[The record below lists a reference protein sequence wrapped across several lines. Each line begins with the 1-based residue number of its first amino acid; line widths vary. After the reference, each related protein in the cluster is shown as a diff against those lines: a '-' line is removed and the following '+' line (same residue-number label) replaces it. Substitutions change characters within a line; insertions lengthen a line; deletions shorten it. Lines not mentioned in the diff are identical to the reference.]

1 MISIS
6 DNTAA
11 DSLIH
16 IVGQKAIAPYAGSN
30 TPFLTTREMAI
41 MKAHSGAQIR
51 GMYLTVDS
59 PVGRASALRQVD
71 AMALP
76 DVDAL
81 ETTPIPAVEWHYS
94 VRDLCRLMERVAAL
108 PLMSVNPGIADAS
121 DFARVAY
128 KGGSDVGILNL
139 TTAITTRRGT
149 KLCFSATVNSTA
161 MVDETAFE
169 LQYGAALRT
178 LAGL

>member
-16 IVGQKAIAPYAGSN
+16 FVGAKAIAPYAGGN
-30 TPFLTTREMAI
+30 DPFLTTREMAI
-41 MKAHSGAQIR
+41 MKSRSGAHLR

-59 PVGRASALRQVD
+59 PGGRASALRQVD

-76 DVDAL
+76 AVDTL

-94 VRDLCRLMERVAAL
+94 VRDLCRLMRRVASL
-108 PLMSVNPGIADAS
+108 PLMSVNPGVADAS

-128 KGGSDVGILNL
+128 KGGSDAGILNL
-139 TTAITTRRGT
+139 TTAVTTHRGT
-149 KLCFSATVNSTA
+149 QFCFSATVNATTT
-161 MVDETAFE
+161 VDESAFE